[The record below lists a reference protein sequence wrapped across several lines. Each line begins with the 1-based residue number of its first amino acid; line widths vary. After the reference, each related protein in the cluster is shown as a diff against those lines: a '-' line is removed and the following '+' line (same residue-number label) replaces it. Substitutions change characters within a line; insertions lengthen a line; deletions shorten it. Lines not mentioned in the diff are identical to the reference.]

1 MKIKKKSL
9 SGVAVLLVALSLSA
23 PSEASADTYCSSFGM
38 YSNCVDAPGYK
49 TPVSAPPK
57 PLPVWVCKTVYSIQ
71 FVTAVIPGP
80 IPTFISRVIS
90 VPSLACLWI

>member
-1 MKIKKKSL
+1 MKIKKKSIF
-9 SGVAVLLVALSLSA
+9 GVAVLLAALAVSA

-38 YSNCVDAPGYK
+38 YSSCAEIPGYT
-49 TPVSAPPK
+49 TPTPAPPK

-80 IPTFISRVIS
+80 IPTLISRVIS
-90 VPSLACLWI
+90 VPSLACLWV